1 MAVAETTELVR
12 IVDAGESDIEGL
24 IEIYS
29 SSHLYQNRRE
39 ASWLV
44 WSFFDYHH
52 IKIIKHEEKIVGALF
67 WSVMDQI
74 QHGVTAIYHFWIDGG
89 FRRRGLGGRLLQAV
103 IEDMKHLLASNSFV
117 LRKVLLTTS
126 DNNVPAIRL
135 YEKVGFQRSA
145 AFADLFAQGATEIA
159 YVLTLNP

>member
-1 MAVAETTELVR
+1 MAVAETTELIR

-29 SSHLYQNRRE
+29 SPHLYQNRRE

-44 WSFFDYHH
+44 WSFFEYHH
-52 IKIIKHEEKIVGALF
+52 IKIIKHEEKIVGALL

-74 QHGVTAIYHFWIDGG
+74 QHGVTAIYDFWIDEG
-89 FRRRGLGGRLLQAV
+89 FRRRGLGGRLIQAV

-159 YVLTLNP
+159 YVLTLSP